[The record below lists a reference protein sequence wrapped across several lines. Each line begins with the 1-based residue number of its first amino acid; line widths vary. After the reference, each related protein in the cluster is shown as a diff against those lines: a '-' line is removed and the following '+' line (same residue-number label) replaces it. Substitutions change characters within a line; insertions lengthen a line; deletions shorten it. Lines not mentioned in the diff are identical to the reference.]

1 MLRTLLPLLLLAAP
15 AALKAQDAQRTR
27 YGTLRVNADHIL
39 LFNGR
44 PVRPRVEGNSSL
56 EVKTVYHFR
65 GYDLALV
72 EDIGGSGCPALYH
85 VVRLSPRGAIATGEF
100 GTCSDLIRV
109 TRTAAGLRM
118 TMPGFMGPTMP
129 ASVRDR
135 AARRTHVFLYAN
147 GRVTENGRPVR

>member
-1 MLRTLLPLLLLAAP
+1 MFRTLLSLLLLAAP
-15 AALKAQDAQRTR
+15 AALQAQDAQRTR
-27 YGTLRVNADHIL
+27 YGTLTVNADHIL
-39 LFNGR
+39 LFNGKT
-44 PVRPRVEGNSSL
+44 VRPRVEGNPFL
-56 EVKTVYHFR
+56 NFKGVHHFR
-65 GYDLALV
+65 GYDLVLA
-72 EDIGGSGCPALYH
+72 EIEGGSACAAIYH
-85 VVRLSPRGAIATGEF
+85 IVRVSPRGAVATGEF